1 MLWCKNPNIL
11 NFRNKFKILK
21 LESVKSKQPQNIR
34 GVIYHLT
41 YYLVYSY
48 IKSAKARTL
57 LCFYNLAYT
66 NPHRKSYWHL
76 HTFGSYK
83 NSTRI
88 QPKQVAYTK
97 VKTQRKGWRTVCA
110 WLGNSRSKRSVNGAT
125 TKRTMKGAT
134 TKISW
139 CLQCQSS
146 THWAFWL
153 LVHEVACWSNCW
165 TFLKQGHGWSQSQGL
180 SNDVCWCTRWEHQ
193 HQHQPQWRSDS
204 IFS

>member
-34 GVIYHLT
+34 GVIYNLT

-76 HTFGSYK
+76 HTFGS
-83 NSTRI
+83 
-88 QPKQVAYTK
+88 
-97 VKTQRKGWRTVCA
+97 
-110 WLGNSRSKRSVNGAT
+110 
-125 TKRTMKGAT
+125 
-134 TKISW
+134 
-139 CLQCQSS
+139 
-146 THWAFWL
+146 
-153 LVHEVACWSNCW
+153 
-165 TFLKQGHGWSQSQGL
+165 
-180 SNDVCWCTRWEHQ
+180 
-193 HQHQPQWRSDS
+193 
-204 IFS
+204 